1 MANHLQQVVDVVSGK
16 HPRYYVMPGSEE
28 ARKDFLEVAIQAEV
42 FDFGK
47 ISLEPHFVEGEG
59 MAWIVPTLTEDEKEM
74 YKLKLI
80 PWPAPIC
87 WFEFTLVNPS
97 FLLIDAR
104 NPEYVRIQRVEMDT
118 GLDPMVV
125 FGVWVKVTIDNY
137 LGFTIQTFD
146 DAIARKIKAMTNNKL
161 IRQFGD
167 GSSIAFYLNLMLNSR
182 TTETSKVKVDA
193 KLNKA
198 RAKRGV
204 RPLKDHTVVT
214 IVPTKYIYTNNGEGS
229 GDKRRSPRLH
239 WRRSHIRVYENGR
252 KVAIP
257 RFLVGK
263 KETGDHIMSHEY
275 KVQLGK

>member
-1 MANHLQQVVDVVSGK
+1 MANHLQQVVDVIAGK
-16 HPRYYVMPGSEE
+16 HPRYFVMPDGKE
-28 ARKDFLEVAIQAEV
+28 AREDFLELATQAEV

-47 ISLEPHFVEGEG
+47 LSLEPRFEEGLG
-59 MAWIVPTLTEDEKEM
+59 MSWVIPSLTEDEQEM
-74 YKLKLI
+74 YKLRLI
-80 PWPAPIC
+80 TWPAPIC
-87 WFEFTLVNPS
+87 WFEFTLINKS

-104 NPEYVRIQRVEMDT
+104 NPEYVKIQRVEMDN

-125 FGVWVKVTIDNY
+125 FGIWVKVEFSNY
-137 LGFTIQTFD
+137 LGFTIQTHD
-146 DAIARKIKAMTNNKL
+146 NTMARKLKAMTNEKL

-167 GSSIAFYLNLMLNSR
+167 GSTIAFYLNLMLNSR
-182 TTETSKVKVDA
+182 TTETMKVKVDA

-198 RAKRGV
+198 RVKRGV
-204 RPLKDHTVVT
+204 IPLKDHTVVT
-214 IVPTKYIYTNNGEGS
+214 IVPTRYIQIHSGEGS

-275 KVQLGK
+275 KVQLGT